1 MASSEQRRQQKLAK
15 NRKRIIDTLQT
26 VCGEG
31 NANFMMPS
39 PGDMAFDEEDGRWVG
54 SELFND

>member
-1 MASSEQRRQQKLAK
+1 LNKKQRRQQKLTK

-26 VCGEG
+26 ACGEG
-31 NANFMMPS
+31 NAHFMMPS
-39 PGDMAFDEEDGRWVG
+39 PVDMAFDEEDGRWVG